1 MPNNRMLILKLN
13 DDLVNVS
20 GLRVEMQT
28 CGLRN
33 TYYDKLWSIDT
44 ADVQRRT
51 NRTAQTTASQFI
63 FKSPT
68 QSSALR
74 DLESIFVSL
83 HSTWFE

>member
-1 MPNNRMLILKLN
+1 MLILKLN

-20 GLRVEMQT
+20 GLRAEMQT

-33 TYYDKLWSIDT
+33 TYYDKLWFIDT

-51 NRTAQTTASQFI
+51 NRTAQTTTARQFI

-74 DLESIFVSL
+74 DSESIFVSL
-83 HSTWFE
+83 RST